1 TPSGRPWSASW
12 SARLPS
18 RSPSPAPGCTPR
30 TWSRSSRRSS
40 SERPNRHGGHRVFE
54 SMAIGTRTIGRT
66 MSRIGLGRHG
76 RIADNAGDPLDGLV
90 NLFDIGIV
98 LAVAF
103 LIAGLT
109 LTVNP
114 GSGKVE
120 RRRSGAAGARVRVFA
135 PPSGGRRARGRGTPV
150 GTAYRL

>member
-1 TPSGRPWSASW
+1 
-12 SARLPS
+12 
-18 RSPSPAPGCTPR
+18 
-30 TWSRSSRRSS
+30 
-40 SERPNRHGGHRVFE
+40 
-54 SMAIGTRTIGRT
+54 

-114 GSGKVE
+114 SSGRVE
-120 RRRSGAAGARVRVFA
+120 RLPAAGEAKVRVL
-135 PPSGGRRARGRGTPV
+135 PKPSGGRQASGRGEPV
-150 GTAYRL
+150 GTAYRLADGRLVIVSPK

>member
-1 TPSGRPWSASW
+1 
-12 SARLPS
+12 
-18 RSPSPAPGCTPR
+18 
-30 TWSRSSRRSS
+30 
-40 SERPNRHGGHRVFE
+40 
-54 SMAIGTRTIGRT
+54 

-109 LTVNP
+109 LGVKAR
-114 GSGKVE
+114 SGQVE
-120 RRRSGAAGARVRVFA
+120 RRPAAASAAETKVRILA
-135 PPSGGRRARGRGTPV
+135 PPGRAQKARGRGAPV
-150 GTAYRL
+150 GRAYRLADGRIVIVSPH

>member
-1 TPSGRPWSASW
+1 
-12 SARLPS
+12 
-18 RSPSPAPGCTPR
+18 
-30 TWSRSSRRSS
+30 
-40 SERPNRHGGHRVFE
+40 
-54 SMAIGTRTIGRT
+54 

-76 RIADNAGDPLDGLV
+76 KIAENAGDPLDGLV

-114 GSGKVE
+114 KTGQVQ
-120 RRRSGAAGARVRVFA
+120 RRPSASDAQVRVLPEPAGAQ
-135 PPSGGRRARGRGTPV
+135 RARGRGEPV
-150 GTAYRL
+150 GTAYRLADGRLVIVSPRK